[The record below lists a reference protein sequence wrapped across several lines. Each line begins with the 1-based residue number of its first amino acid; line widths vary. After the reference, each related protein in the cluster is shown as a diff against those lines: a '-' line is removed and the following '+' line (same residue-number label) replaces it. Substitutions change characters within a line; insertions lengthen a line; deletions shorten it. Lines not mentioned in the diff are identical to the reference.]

1 MDTEKTREELET
13 ELEKCKFENQA
24 KSEFLSMVTHQ
35 LRTPLSGTKWTFKML
50 LDGDLGS
57 FSEEQRQIIT
67 KGSESNQRM
76 IDLLN
81 EVIVANQN
89 QSWDFQYDMQ
99 KTDVEKL
106 VERIITEYLETA
118 RAHDV
123 HLVFNRSEQA
133 SPMIMADPDKI
144 AIILQNLLEN
154 AIKYSNEE
162 GTVTVT
168 IIPTKDTLAVSV
180 ADNGIGIPADA
191 QEHIFGKFFRADNAK
206 ESKKEGTGLG
216 LFTAKRIAEK
226 HGGTLTFESTPS
238 QGTTF
243 FVQLPVYNS

>member
-1 MDTEKTREELET
+1 METEKTREELEA
-13 ELEKCKFENQA
+13 ELQQCKFENQA

-35 LRTPLSGTKWTFKML
+35 LRTPLSGIKWTFKML

-57 FSEEQRQIIT
+57 FSAEQRQIIT
-67 KGSESNQRM
+67 KGAESNQRM

-99 KTDVEKL
+99 KTDIEKL
-106 VERIITEYLETA
+106 VERLITEYLETA

-123 HLVFNRSEQA
+123 HLVFNRPEQ
-133 SPMIMADPDKI
+133 SPPMITVDPDKI

-154 AIKYSNEE
+154 AIKYSYEE
-162 GTVTVT
+162 SEVTVT
-168 IIPTKDTLAVSV
+168 IIPTEDTLAISI
-180 ADNGIGIPADA
+180 ADTGIGIPDDA
-191 QEHIFGKFFRADNAK
+191 QDNIFNKFFRADNAK
-206 ESKKEGTGLG
+206 ELKKEGTGLG

-226 HGGTLTFESTPS
+226 HGGSLTFESKTGK
-238 QGTTF
+238 GTTF
-243 FVQLPVYNS
+243 FVQLPIHNS

>member
-1 MDTEKTREELET
+1 MDTEKTHAELLEEVNQCKLES
-13 ELEKCKFENQA
+13 QA

-35 LRTPLSGTKWTFKML
+35 LRTPLSGIKWTFKML

-67 KGSESNQRM
+67 KGAESNQRM

-81 EVIVANQN
+81 EIIVANQN

-99 KTDVEKL
+99 KIDLEKL
-106 VERIITEYLETA
+106 VERLITEHLETA

-123 HLVFNRSEQA
+123 HLVFNRPEDEM
-133 SPMIMADPDKI
+133 PMVNADPDKI

-154 AIKYSNEE
+154 AIKYSNPE
-162 GTVTVT
+162 GNVTVSITPTTDAIT
-168 IIPTKDTLAVSV
+168 ISV
-180 ADNGIGIPADA
+180 TDEGIGIPADA
-191 QEHIFGKFFRADNAK
+191 QEHIFSKFFRADNAK
-206 ESKKEGTGLG
+206 ELKKEGTGLG

-226 HGGTLTFESTPS
+226 HGGSMTFESETGK
-238 QGTTF
+238 GTTF
-243 FVQLPVYNS
+243 FVQLPVHNS